1 MDLFLRPELEEALL
15 QPESRNAVPPI
26 VVAVNDLMK
35 LRLEVEVR
43 VFIIR
48 VLNFE
53 TG

>member
-1 MDLFLRPELEEALL
+1 MRAELEDALL
-15 QPESRNAVPPI
+15 QPESISAVPPI

-35 LRLEVEVR
+35 LRLEVEVC
-43 VFIIR
+43 VFIIG